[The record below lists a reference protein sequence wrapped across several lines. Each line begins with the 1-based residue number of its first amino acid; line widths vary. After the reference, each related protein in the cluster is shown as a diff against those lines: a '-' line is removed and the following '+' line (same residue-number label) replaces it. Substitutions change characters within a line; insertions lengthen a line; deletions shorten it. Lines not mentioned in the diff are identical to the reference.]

1 MAAPGHMWLYQPC
14 GEGWPLISACEA
26 AAASA
31 GAEPFCG
38 GLVRLPP
45 RARIGP
51 PQLARGGLAVRRRTA
66 RPQHRRRPR
75 RAGKRSAAVGC
86 RTVLEAL
93 VAAVPAAAQAAAVG
107 RGPWRGRR
115 RWAEPRRLLG
125 PVPPPV
131 GAGPPPTPPARRSA
145 QQSAAGVRGRVFGLE
160 VRDLS
165 LDAALQVRD
174 LRGRLIEAIGGGR
187 GRLLDLGIGE
197 TPAPVLP
204 RLSCRRERIS
214 ASRSRRLRRQR

>member
-1 MAAPGHMWLYQPC
+1 MDATGHNIPSGPGHLVTHRTPRVRAEGLPRLRVARVIPQAPRQDARTCGDRSSARVTPISTGSSGRCAQTTAAKARRQPLKQRQLVEDR
-14 GEGWPLISACEA
+14 GEVGGGGRSLGDFLGQCHRPLA
-26 AAASA
+26 
-31 GAEPFCG
+31 P
-38 GLVRLPP
+38 
-45 RARIGP
+45 
-51 PQLARGGLAVRRRTA
+51 
-66 RPQHRRRPR
+66 
-75 RAGKRSAAVGC
+75 
-86 RTVLEAL
+86 VL
-93 VAAVPAAAQAAAVG
+93 
-107 RGPWRGRR
+107 
-115 RWAEPRRLLG
+115 RRLLQLG
-125 PVPPPV
+125 DPRSNPPPEC
-131 GAGPPPTPPARRSA
+131 G
-145 QQSAAGVRGRVFGLE
+145 GRVFGLE

>member
-1 MAAPGHMWLYQPC
+1 MRLVTTSHQAPVTWLRTERL
-14 GEGWPLISACEA
+14 GSALRVSLGFA
-26 AAASA
+26 
-31 GAEPFCG
+31 
-38 GLVRLPP
+38 
-45 RARIGP
+45 
-51 PQLARGGLAVRRRTA
+51 
-66 RPQHRRRPR
+66 
-75 RAGKRSAAVGC
+75 
-86 RTVLEAL
+86 
-93 VAAVPAAAQAAAVG
+93 
-107 RGPWRGRR
+107 WRGSS
-115 RWAEPRRLLG
+115 RRLLARDARTCG
-125 PVPPPV
+125 DRSSARVTPISTGSSGRCAQTTAAKARRQPLKQRQLVEDRGEVGGGGRSLGDFLGQCHRPLAPVLRRLLQLGDPRSNPPPEC
-131 GAGPPPTPPARRSA
+131 G
-145 QQSAAGVRGRVFGLE
+145 GRVFGLE